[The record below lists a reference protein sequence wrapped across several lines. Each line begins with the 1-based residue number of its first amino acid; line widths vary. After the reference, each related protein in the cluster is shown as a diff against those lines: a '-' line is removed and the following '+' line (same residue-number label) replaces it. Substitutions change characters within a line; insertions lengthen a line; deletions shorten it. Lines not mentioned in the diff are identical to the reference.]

1 MRNFIEELYYGNIR
15 PNEKKFIRNTQYSKT
30 LETMSKIENEALNRL
45 SDDGKK
51 LFNDMVNASDEFSAC
66 TSVEHFKMGFA
77 LGVRMM
83 IDCFK
88 ADEQSTLIDI

>member
-15 PNEKKFIRNTQYSKT
+15 PNEKKFIRNTQYSKA
-30 LETMSKIENEALNRL
+30 LETMSKIENETLNRL
-45 SDDGKK
+45 SDNDKK
-51 LFNDMVNASDEFSAC
+51 LLNNMVNASDEFSAC

-77 LGVRMM
+77 LGVRLM

-88 ADEQSTLIDI
+88 ADDNMR

>member
-1 MRNFIEELYYGNIR
+1 MKNFIEELYYGNIR
-15 PNEKKFIRNTQYSKT
+15 PNEKKFIRNTQYSKA
-30 LETMSKIENEALNRL
+30 LETMNKLENEALNRL
-45 SDDGKK
+45 SDDDKK

-77 LGVRMM
+77 LGVRMT

-88 ADEQSTLIDI
+88 ADEQSALIDM